1 MEQTNTT
8 GAETPATR
16 PTFLTVLCILSFI
29 AAGFAI
35 IGYVAVISVL
45 GVVSAGASAMSNV
58 EGMEQMQSAMN
69 TAMPSAGL
77 TWAYIIVG
85 FLTTLVGLWGVIKMW
100 KLQKQGFF
108 IYAGCSVASMIM
120 GMIYS
125 GFSTMAVVFPI
136 LFIGLYY
143 MNLKAMTK

>member
-35 IGYVAVISVL
+35 IGYVAVIGVL
-45 GVVSAGASAMSNV
+45 GAVSAGASAMSNV

-77 TWAYIIVG
+77 TWAYLIVG
-85 FLTTLVGLWGVIKMW
+85 FLTTIVGLWGVIKMW

-108 IYAGCSVASMIM
+108 IYAGCSVASLVM
-120 GMIYS
+120 GIIYS
-125 GFSTMAVVFPI
+125 GFSTFGAI
-136 LFIGLYY
+136 LTVGFIAMYY

>member
-1 MEQTNTT
+1 MEETNTM
-8 GAETPATR
+8 GAETPAVR

-45 GVVSAGASAMSNV
+45 GAVSAGASALGNA
-58 EGMEQMQSAMN
+58 EGMEQMQSAMSSS
-69 TAMPSAGL
+69 MPSKGL
-77 TWAYIIVG
+77 TWAYLIVG

-100 KLQKQGFF
+100 KLEKQGFF
-108 IYAGCSVASMIM
+108 IYAGCSVASMVM
-120 GMIYS
+120 GMVYS
-125 GFSTMAVVFPI
+125 GFSTMALVFPI